1 MIEKN
6 NQFKGGFSFN
16 QQFKNIKGVFM
27 NDIKKLRAVDFVLI
41 LALVYIVCFAPESCF
56 ASVESSLLGI
66 KSKLTG
72 FVLPVLSVIGLLMAG
87 FSFMTGSEK
96 AKQHIVYAVIGCAIG
111 FGAQAIVDFMSQ
123 TVN

>member
-1 MIEKN
+1 MN
-6 NQFKGGFSFN
+6 
-16 QQFKNIKGVFM
+16 NIKKFRV
-27 NDIKKLRAVDFVLI
+27 VDFILI
-41 LALVYIVCFAPESCF
+41 LALVYVVCFTPESCF